1 MKAKK
6 VTALIMSAALAVGG
20 VSLLAACKKDDN
32 NGFKKDTNVWYA
44 VGADKKGTLGNDV
57 VGGWK
62 PGVIREAATFKR
74 DETVTNENVFTLTLD
89 IYAGDISSGYSF
101 KFMYKTSADED
112 VKDDDLWA
120 RQIGIENIAGYEG
133 EGATAVVKLD
143 GVTVFTTSDGSNAHN
158 ISLVK
163 GNEGRYK
170 FTLKTFP
177 GTEKQ
182 PEITVTKE
190 SAITVTHEMFLQ
202 GDMSGFGEGGDA
214 DFYAM
219 DEKVSGV
226 NVTWSYMLEVTD
238 ADLKR
243 NSAGEL
249 VDEGATHVAVNV
261 FNLKDK
267 KSYHVAENTD
277 FPAIEI
283 SGIETDYFADKGTFN
298 LLPKGRY
305 SIEYNQATNAVTITA
320 GTHDMYF
327 RGSLMS
333 WGTTITEEDAKYRLT
348 ESKDGTYWSG
358 IVEVPAGQTAEV
370 KLFNAKTG
378 KWYGNGEANWQ
389 LTEGTWFFKFTL
401 EGEVTTYEQ
410 YKYYIVGT
418 LMDGTEKVNFA
429 IKQGFSPELVAGEN
443 GEYSVELEIA
453 DVSEEF
459 DAAGTWLKPNV
470 AALKVA
476 WGTQIGG
483 IGNND
488 WFGAESNNGNV
499 MISAAGTYT
508 ITLHVVK
515 GEDGTVTKRYI
526 TAVAKA

>member
-120 RQIGIENIAGYEG
+120 RQIGIENIVGYEG

-190 SAITVTHEMFLQ
+190 SAITVTHEMYLQ

-219 DEKVSGV
+219 NEKVSGE

-243 NSAGEL
+243 NLAGEL
-249 VDEGATHVAVNV
+249 VEDGATHVAVNV

-267 KSYHVAENTD
+267 KSYHVEENAD

-283 SGIETDYFADKGTFN
+283 SGIGTDYFADKGTFN

-327 RGSLMS
+327 IGGFGVQDGETWWKPAHQDYKM
-333 WGTTITEEDAKYRLT
+333 T
-348 ESKDGTYWSG
+348 ESADGTYWTG
-358 IVEVPAGQTAEV
+358 VITVEAPVEM
-370 KLFNAKTG
+370 KLYNAKTNAYYPNDNI
-378 KWYGNGEANWQ
+378 KLEA
-389 LTEGTWFFKFTL
+389 GTYAFKYTL
-401 EGEVTTYEQ
+401 EGDLVEFE
-410 YKYYIVGT
+410 KFDYYVVGT
-418 LMDGTEKVNFA
+418 LKDGDEKVNFA
-429 IKQGFSPELVAGEN
+429 IKQGFSTALTPNEDGT
-443 GEYSVELEIA
+443 EYTCEMEIA
-453 DVSEEF
+453 DVAEDF

-470 AALKVA
+470 AAIKVV
-476 WGTQIGG
+476 WGTQLLG
-483 IGNND
+483 IGDND
-488 WFGAESNNGNV
+488 WFGAETGNGNV